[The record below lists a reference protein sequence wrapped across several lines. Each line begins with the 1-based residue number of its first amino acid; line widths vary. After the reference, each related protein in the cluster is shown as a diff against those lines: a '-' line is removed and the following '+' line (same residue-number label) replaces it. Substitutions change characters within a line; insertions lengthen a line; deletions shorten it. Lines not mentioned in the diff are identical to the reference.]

1 MPAEALSEEP
11 RALVGE
17 TFGAGLGFAMVSA
30 ASFAASGTLASGLL
44 QADWSPALAVTIRI
58 TIGALVLL
66 PATLFALHGRWR
78 ILADHAGTIVLYGL
92 LAVVLPQTCYFFAIE
107 RLPVGPALLIEYV
120 APIVVVVWQWGRH
133 GQRPTPLTVGGTF
146 VSMAG
151 LLLVLG
157 LTTDT
162 LLDPIG
168 VLWACF
174 GLIGAVA
181 YWLLSGRVDI
191 ALPPMAL
198 AGGGLAVG
206 SVMLWALG
214 IAGILPLVIGDAL
227 AAYGGAAVPAWV
239 ALGALGVV
247 SAALAYSSGIAAT
260 RRLGSRLA
268 SFIGLSEVVLAFTF
282 AWLLLGQTPTSTQ
295 AVGALL
301 VLGGVVLVKLGEP
314 V

>member
-1 MPAEALSEEP
+1 MPEAVREEP
-11 RALVGE
+11 HARVGE

-30 ASFAASGTLASGLL
+30 ASFAVSGTLASGLL

-66 PATLFALHGRWR
+66 PAALFALHGRWR
-78 ILADHAGTIVLYGL
+78 VLADHAGTIALYGL

-120 APIVVVVWQWGRH
+120 APIIVVVWQWGRH
-133 GQRPTPLTVGGTF
+133 GQRPTPLTVGGAF

-157 LTTDT
+157 LTTDAP
-162 LLDPIG
+162 LDPIG
-168 VLWACF
+168 VLWASF
-174 GLIGAVA
+174 GLVGAVA

-191 ALPPMAL
+191 DLPPMAL

-206 SVMLWALG
+206 GGMLWVLG
-214 IAGILPLVIGDAL
+214 LVGVLPLFSGDAV
-227 AAYGGAAVPAWV
+227 AAYGGVAVPAWV

-268 SFIGLSEVVLAFTF
+268 SFIVLSEVVLAFTF